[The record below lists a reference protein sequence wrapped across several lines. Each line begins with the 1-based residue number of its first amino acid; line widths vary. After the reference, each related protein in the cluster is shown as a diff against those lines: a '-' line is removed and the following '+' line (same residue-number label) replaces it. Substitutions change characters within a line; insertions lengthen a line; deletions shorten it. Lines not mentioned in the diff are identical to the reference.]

1 MKLLDSEIFQTQL
14 KSPLRRNQTKNFEY
28 KNLEIPKETADRD
41 KKFEDAVLPKLKP
54 DKISLELDI
63 DLNLIK
69 KNATK
74 NFSQKGIFN
83 PILNHPKLNKL
94 LDALVLDS
102 FWFIVTY
109 IQSHNIQSKSK
120 IEDKR
125 KEVYEILKRISSN
138 YFRFFIN
145 LCDNESSLVKKKDP
159 VLNLFKDFIA
169 QSVFY
174 ALHLEFPKS
183 RHLFN
188 EEFKKRI
195 LSIFAYLYHGVRNE
209 NNFSMEHWDLD
220 LGLGNV
226 LEKPHENISKNH
238 KSKN

>member
-1 MKLLDSEIFQTQL
+1 M
-14 KSPLRRNQTKNFEY
+14 
-28 KNLEIPKETADRD
+28 EIPVDRD
-41 KKFEDAVLPKLKP
+41 KKFEDAVLPKLNP
-54 DKISLELDI
+54 EKISLELDA

-74 NFSQKGIFN
+74 NFTQKGIFN
-83 PILNHPKLNKL
+83 PILNDPKLNKL

-120 IEDKR
+120 SEEKR

-145 LCDNESSLVKKKDP
+145 LCDNESSIVKKKDP

-169 QSVFY
+169 QCGDPTGTGEGGESIYGAPFKVNTF
-174 ALHLEFPKS
+174 
-183 RHLFN
+183 FN
-188 EEFKKRI
+188 Q
-195 LSIFAYLYHGVRNE
+195 
-209 NNFSMEHWDLD
+209 NFIKCDIIYI
-220 LGLGNV
+220 
-226 LEKPHENISKNH
+226 K
-238 KSKN
+238 